1 MHVWRAAVVI
11 ALGVLLPSGTACSVA
26 DLVAGGPLDGTEQN
40 GTNDASG
47 IGSGSSLTTGSA
59 LLPEAG
65 ELSAADG
72 PVSDALF
79 NPDALYYPAPTA
91 AVVIENL
98 LNERYLNEELSTPP
112 VDTWSFT
119 GGSNQFW
126 TLWWD
131 SDDDTYQ
138 LKNQSMGDCLDVIGG
153 ATSDGTGVQHYNC
166 WGGDNQRFWIVN
178 YQNNVQIIGK
188 QSGKCLSS
196 ASNIDGASVYL
207 WDCSS
212 SLSQQWAIAQ

>member
-1 MHVWRAAVVI
+1 VHVWRATVVI
-11 ALGVLLPSGTACSVA
+11 ALGILLPFGIGCSVA

-47 IGSGSSLTTGSA
+47 TGAGSSLFSV
-59 LLPEAG
+59 
-65 ELSAADG
+65 ADG
-72 PVSDALF
+72 PTSDALF

-98 LNERYLNEELSTPP
+98 QNERYLNEELSTTP

-138 LKNQSMGDCLDVIGG
+138 LKNQSSGECLDVIGG
-153 ATSDGTGVQHYNC
+153 ATNDGAGVQHYNC

-178 YQNNVQIIGK
+178 FQNNVQIIGK

-196 ASNIDGASVYL
+196 ASNIDGASAYL

-212 SLSQQWAIAQ
+212 ALSQQWAIAQ